1 MAKVNFTS
9 ALKRFYPNL
18 ETTAI
23 EGNSVAEVL
32 VLLEKKYAGL
42 TDYLVDEHGE
52 LRQHINIFIGD
63 RMLADREGLTDKVE
77 PSDDILIFQA
87 LSGG

>member
-9 ALKRFYPNL
+9 ALKRFYPSL
-18 ETTAI
+18 QATAI

-32 VLLEKKYAGL
+32 LSLEKKYAGL

-77 PSDDILIFQA
+77 SSDEILIFQA